1 MRNGNIERGERRDA
15 ERGMRKGDLRKL
27 KLWWGKEKDVE
38 REKWTERKRN
48 TGRRRQRNRC
58 IETE

>member
-15 ERGMRKGDLRKL
+15 EKGMSKGELRKL
-27 KLWWGKEKDVE
+27 KLQWGKEKDVE
-38 REKWTERKRN
+38 REKRTERKRN
-48 TGRRRQRNRC
+48 VGRRRQRNRC